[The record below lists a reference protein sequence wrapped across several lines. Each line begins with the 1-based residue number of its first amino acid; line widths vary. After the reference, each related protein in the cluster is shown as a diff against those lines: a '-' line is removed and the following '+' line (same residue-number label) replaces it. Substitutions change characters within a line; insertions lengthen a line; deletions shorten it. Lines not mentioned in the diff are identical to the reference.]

1 MAEYKTTYKVDEKRI
16 LEAAKFKLKYKDNFD
31 PNTLLGMI
39 AGWLLEYGWAAEGET
54 DDDFKETFEILY
66 FEKIDDKG
74 VKEVQQRWRASK
86 IPHASS
92 YFKFHLGIDFRY
104 LALKPVELVKEGKKI
119 STLKGDLEITVE
131 AVIEL
136 DPHKH
141 FTEGKFLSFIR
152 GLVKDKVYKKEIE
165 QHKLELYREAYI
177 LQNVIKQWF
186 NFVRANPY
194 EEIKHFHAMG
204 AYPSHKIG

>member
-1 MAEYKTTYKVDEKRI
+1 MPTYKIDSNRVTEV
-16 LEAAKFKLKYKDNFD
+16 ATFKLKYKDNFD
-31 PNTLLGMI
+31 PGTLLATI
-39 AGWLLEYGWAAEGET
+39 QGWLLEYGWAAEGET
-54 DDDFKETFEILY
+54 DDDFKETFEIIY

-74 VKEVQQRWRASK
+74 VKEVHQRWRLSK

-92 YFKFHLGIDFRY
+92 YFKFHLDIDFRY
-104 LALKPVELVKEGKKI
+104 LAMKPVELVKEGKKI
-119 STLKGDLEITVE
+119 STTKADLEMKVT
-131 AVIEL
+131 ATIEI

-177 LQNVIKQWF
+177 LQNIIKQWF

-194 EEIKHFHAMG
+194 EEIKHFHVMG

>member
-1 MAEYKTTYKVDEKRI
+1 MTTYKVDSDRI
-16 LEAAKFKLKYKDNFD
+16 VEVATFKLKYKDNFD
-31 PNTLLGMI
+31 PGSLVHMLKE
-39 AGWLLEYGWAAEGET
+39 WLLEYGWAAEGET
-54 DDDFKETFEILY
+54 DDGFKETFEILY

-74 VKEVQQRWRASK
+74 AKEVHQHWRVSK
-86 IPHASS
+86 IPHDNP
-92 YFKFHLGIDFRY
+92 YFKFHLDLDFRY
-104 LALKPVELVKEGKKI
+104 LKLKPVELVKDGKKI
-119 STLKGDLEITVE
+119 STMKADLEMKVT
-131 AVIEL
+131 ATIEL

-177 LQNVIKQWF
+177 LQSILKQWF

-194 EEIKHFHAMG
+194 EEVKHFHPIG
-204 AYPSHKIG
+204 SYPSHKIG